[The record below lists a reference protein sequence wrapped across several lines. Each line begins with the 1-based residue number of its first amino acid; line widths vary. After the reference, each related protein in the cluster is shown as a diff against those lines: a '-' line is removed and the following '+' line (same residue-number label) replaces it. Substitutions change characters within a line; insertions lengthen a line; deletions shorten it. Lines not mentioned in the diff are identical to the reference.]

1 MKLRAYLKEKNHTQ
15 MSFIEEIEMAT
26 GQIIPQGT
34 LAKWILEVRIP
45 RKEEM
50 HLLFNI
56 TEGKVQPNDFY
67 GISPTNVKEDKL

>member
-1 MKLRAYLKEKNHTQ
+1 MKLRAYLKEKKHTQ

-26 GQIIPQGT
+26 GQSIPQGT

-67 GISPTNVKEDKL
+67 GISPVNIKDE

>member
-34 LAKWILEVRIP
+34 LAKWIFEVRIP

-67 GISPTNVKEDKL
+67 GISPTNVKEEKL